1 MNFLWYFNSDF
12 DNFFVDLL
20 NSVYSFDN
28 LFNWHDFLND
38 LFNNFFDFMI
48 EVLDHLYFNNSF
60 LDYWYLNYLLDLDD
74 DCLFNDSVD
83 YFFNDLWDF
92 NNLLDDSWNNNNF
105 FNDFLDLNNLGYFD
119 HLFNDFINMDS
130 DFFNSFDGSWDL
142 YDLFDDDSDWVALS
156 NVVVDWLFNFDDFVD
171 FNNLINVPI
180 DFDDP
185 WNFDL
190 LYDDLSDNFRYSYN
204 SFHNEGYFNSLL
216 NDVFDFLNQMNGV
229 VNNFLDFFNS
239 VYVDNLLFDHSDL
252 SDCGNLN
259 MDLDDLFNNLDNFH
273 NSFVVLDDWNRLF
286 DDHFNDFGVSFYV
299 VHDFSGWKMLDNSD
313 DLFSNHFNFG
323 DLRYVY

>member
-92 NNLLDDSWNNNNF
+92 NNLLDDSWNHNNF

-190 LYDDLSDNFRYSYN
+190 LYKKIVNSTCDKLHTEAAYSTQ
-204 SFHNEGYFNSLL
+204 SGKIKSSGFGY
-216 NDVFDFLNQMNGV
+216 
-229 VNNFLDFFNS
+229 
-239 VYVDNLLFDHSDL
+239 
-252 SDCGNLN
+252 
-259 MDLDDLFNNLDNFH
+259 
-273 NSFVVLDDWNRLF
+273 
-286 DDHFNDFGVSFYV
+286 
-299 VHDFSGWKMLDNSD
+299 
-313 DLFSNHFNFG
+313 
-323 DLRYVY
+323 